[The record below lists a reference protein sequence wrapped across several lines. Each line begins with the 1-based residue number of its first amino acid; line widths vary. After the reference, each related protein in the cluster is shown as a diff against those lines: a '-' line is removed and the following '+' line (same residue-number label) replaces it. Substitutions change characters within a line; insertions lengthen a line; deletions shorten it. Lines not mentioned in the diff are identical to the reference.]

1 MTTFYTSDLHF
12 GHANIIQYCNR
23 PYASVNEM
31 NDALVANWN
40 SVVGEGDIVYVLGDF
55 AMNRGAAL
63 HWVSK
68 LNGSKV
74 LIIGNH
80 DSCFL
85 KRCKGKKERQLTE
98 IGTYRKEGWMD
109 VREGDRHFLGSI
121 PARLDH
127 FPYLTQECDQR
138 YPDYRPVDNGEVLL
152 CGHIHTNWL
161 THRSVRGTLM
171 VNVGVDVW
179 NWTPVA
185 EGEIVKLIEKEQ
197 EK

>member
-1 MTTFYTSDLHF
+1 MAIFYTSDLHF

-23 PYASVNEM
+23 PWATVDEM
-31 NDALVANWN
+31 NAGLVANWN
-40 SVVGEGDIVYVLGDF
+40 SVVGPDDTVFVLGDF
-55 AMNRGAAL
+55 AMNRGATL

-68 LNGSKV
+68 LNGRKI

-85 KRCKGKKERQLTE
+85 KRCKGKKEKQWAE
-98 IGTYRKEGWMD
+98 ILRYIEAGWWDVLPEGFAP
-109 VREGDRHFLGSI
+109 VGLFSVELN
-121 PARLDH
+121 H

-138 YPDYRPVDNGEVLL
+138 YPNYRPVDSGTVLL
-152 CGHIHTNWL
+152 CGHIHTNWR
-161 THRSVRGTLM
+161 THRSVKGTLM

-185 EGEIVKLIEKEQ
+185 EEKLVELIREENT
-197 EK
+197 